1 LCEDPPDSVVGI
13 ATEAATMND
22 IEYEYNDDAD
32 GSVAAATAPAAD
44 DVDDD
49 DDENSEDV
57 DDADSGNDGSEAEIH
72 DACVECDKMENT
84 IDDHYGVDFVK
95 GLPSSPEGWIPPG
108 PPEKWTY
115 SAPAGSPLEDE
126 IDNPGKWNL
135 FSFAPKFNASTK
147 KYEGHFTPAGAKV
160 FSAINSAGDRE
171 IASWKFYYQG
181 WMTDDFS
188 KATYVHYDAGFGN
201 MKPPSRNGCLDAS
214 VLLKHGLDGNR
225 MKDDPLFFI
234 NCYSQSTIDESTW
247 GFGGYSGDCGG

>member
-1 LCEDPPDSVVGI
+1 
-13 ATEAATMND
+13 MND